1 MKKIERDKARLLRA
15 RGYSM
20 NEIVRAL
27 NVAKSSV
34 SLWVR
39 DVKLTSH
46 QLRRLSEKGHTL
58 EAIEKRRIVRLKNE
72 YARRQVVFRAAANQ
86 IANISQRDLFFIGLG
101 LYWGEGAKYTRGKVC
116 FYNSDPRL
124 VQMMMH
130 FFKMTCQVSDDKIKG
145 QVLLHP
151 HLDAS
156 RAEKYW
162 SKISGIP
169 LSQFQKTSQQH
180 NKASKGKK
188 DTLPMGTF
196 TIGIYDTSLFL
207 RIMGWMDGTYRRIVP
222 KKSHVS
228 DKYAS
233 VL

>member
-1 MKKIERDKARLLRA
+1 MKRIERDKARVLRSQ
-15 RGYSM
+15 GYSI
-20 NEIVRAL
+20 NEIVHAL

-39 DVKLTSH
+39 GVKLTAR

-58 EAIEKRRIVRLKNE
+58 GAIEKRRTVRLRNE
-72 YARRQVVFRAAANQ
+72 HARRHIVFQASASKVS
-86 IANISQRDLFFIGLG
+86 IMSGKDLFFIGVG
-101 LYWGEGAKYTRGKVC
+101 LYWGEGSKYSRGNVC
-116 FYNSDPRL
+116 FCNSDPRL
-124 VQMMMH
+124 IQIMMR
-130 FFKMTCQVSDDKIKG
+130 FFKRVCRVPDGKFKG

-151 HLDAS
+151 HLDAN
-156 RAEKYW
+156 RAVKYW

-169 LSQFQKTSQQH
+169 VTQFQKTSQQH

-188 DTLPMGTF
+188 DSLPMGTF
-196 TIGIYDTSLFL
+196 TIAIYDTTLFL
-207 RIMGWMDGTYRRIVP
+207 KIMGWMDGTYRRIISKKFHVP
-222 KKSHVS
+222 